1 MTRVTRLI
9 HNAGKY
15 LRISIY
21 PLPTH
26 PTHNF
31 THKNGGNLDTLPGW
45 PKKLHL
51 NRPARCAGTRLF
63 HGPLHHPVGEHICA
77 QPFRMWKRLRFHP
90 FLRVSL
96 IFQRRKSDANKQ
108 DFEIKLNLTC
118 HFNQP
123 PNNREP
129 NQIIL
134 HLWSKFGGS
143 SLNEWWVIART
154 SSKWGKFWF
163 WS

>member
-15 LRISIY
+15 LLISIY

-51 NRPARCAGTRLF
+51 NRPARCAGQSLIYGNNTCMEVIMVIFKDLADYVIQISQGIMRLF
-63 HGPLHHPVGEHICA
+63 TGIGAIVHLPTCQWRE
-77 QPFRMWKRLRFHP
+77 QPWRAMVNSSCKFAKKLRYDHKTK
-90 FLRVSL
+90 LKVTCLSWDILWVDGVIL
-96 IFQRRKSDANKQ
+96 I
-108 DFEIKLNLTC
+108 ITLGL
-118 HFNQP
+118 P
-123 PNNREP
+123 
-129 NQIIL
+129 
-134 HLWSKFGGS
+134 
-143 SLNEWWVIART
+143 
-154 SSKWGKFWF
+154 
-163 WS
+163 